1 MQSQQAGT
9 NLPPAP
15 EYFCVAIVTAIG
27 TRHLAEA
34 EMSKLVIALAFVAG
48 IASSPALAR
57 ATNPSERPAHAEQ
70 QVGQTSAPVTSTFG
84 DWR

>member
-1 MQSQQAGT
+1 
-9 NLPPAP
+9 
-15 EYFCVAIVTAIG
+15 
-27 TRHLAEA
+27 
-34 EMSKLVIALAFVAG
+34 MSRLFVALAFLAG

-70 QVGQTSAPVTSTFG
+70 QVGYTFAPGNGAFR